1 MKKWLVSNFNEP
13 EEVLVIKNEEGT
25 EYYASDDE
33 GYLDFY
39 QKEDDD
45 HFFSTLEEAQA
56 YWDRE
61 IKPLFCDKTKR
72 FIEHL
77 FERDRFDMLPGYVE
91 DWKCSAG
98 KYFDYKEKE
107 IIRNSLAGRICI
119 EATTF
124 SKEEVKRVEYGKEY
138 KIVLRDGHELKTS
151 SKVERFIIESIFG
164 ENASGR
170 EFTGF

>member
-13 EEVLVIKNEEGT
+13 EEVLVVNDGEGT
-25 EYYASDDE
+25 EYYAYDE
-33 GYLDFY
+33 NIPDFF
-39 QKEDDD
+39 KKKDDD

-91 DWKCSAG
+91 DWKKSAG
-98 KYFDYKEKE
+98 RYFNYREKG
-107 IIRNSLAGRICI
+107 IIRNALAGRICI

-164 ENASGR
+164 ENTSGR

>member
-1 MKKWLVSNFNEP
+1 MKKWLVSNFYEP
-13 EEVLVIKNEEGT
+13 EEVLVINNGEGT
-25 EYYASDDE
+25 EYYTYDE
-33 GYLDFY
+33 NIPDFFK
-39 QKEDDD
+39 KEDDD

-61 IKPLFCDKTKR
+61 IKPLFGDKTKR

-77 FERDRFDMLPGYVE
+77 FERDRFDMFPGYVK
-91 DWKCSAG
+91 DWKKSAD
-98 KYFDYKEKE
+98 KYFNYKERE
-107 IIRNSLAGRICI
+107 IIRNALAGRICI

-151 SKVERFIIESIFG
+151 SEIERFIIESIFG
-164 ENASGR
+164 GNTSGR
-170 EFTGF
+170 KFVGF

>member
-13 EEVLVIKNEEGT
+13 EEVLVVKSEEGT
-25 EYYASDDE
+25 EYYTYNEDISD
-33 GYLDFY
+33 FFR
-39 QKEDDD
+39 KKDDD

-61 IKPLFCDKTKR
+61 IKPLFGDKNKK
-72 FIEHL
+72 FIDYL
-77 FERDRFDMLPGYVE
+77 FENDRLDMFPEYVIA
-91 DWKCSAG
+91 WKDSVG
-98 KYFDYKEKE
+98 KYFNYKEKE
-107 IIRNSLAGRICI
+107 IIRNALAGRICI

-151 SKVERFIIESIFG
+151 SWIEKFIIESIFG
-164 ENASGR
+164 RNTSGR

>member
-13 EEVLVIKNEEGT
+13 EEVLVVNDGEGT
-25 EYYASDDE
+25 EYYAYDE
-33 GYLDFY
+33 NIPDFF
-39 QKEDDD
+39 KKKDDD
-45 HFFSTLEEAQA
+45 HFFSTFEEAQA

-77 FERDRFDMLPGYVE
+77 FERGRFDMLPGYVE
-91 DWKCSAG
+91 VWKCSAG
-98 KYFDYKEKE
+98 KYFNYKEKE
-107 IIRNSLAGRICI
+107 IIRNALAGRICI

-164 ENASGR
+164 ENPSGR